1 MVGPVVSQVVLAPQR
16 CALNVVAN
24 CCQSVTEESFHFV
37 AESLAILAARLQHQV
52 S

>member
-1 MVGPVVSQVVLAPQR
+1 MVGPVVFQVVLVPQR

>member
-1 MVGPVVSQVVLAPQR
+1 MVGPVVSQVVLVSQR

>member
-1 MVGPVVSQVVLAPQR
+1 MGGAVACDVMLVPQR

-37 AESLAILAARLQHQV
+37 ADSLAILAARLQHQV